1 MTPNIDRSDIPFIT
15 FVCIILFFIVCKCTN
30 DAYSKK
36 YELDEVDLFK
46 RCKLLEDFDINIK
59 IDPYCAQIYTG
70 KGLMLAQMNKY
81 PEALKA
87 IDIAIKIDPYYVE
100 AYRAKGYALA
110 MMEKIPEALESY
122 DTVIKLKPD
131 YAEAYGA
138 KGMILASDRIKN
150 YEEALDAFDMAI
162 KLEPDYVDGYL
173 GKGMTFGKQGRY
185 EEALDAFDMAIKL
198 EPDYVD
204 SYINKSSIL
213 GKLNKHKKAL
223 ETYNTALQYEPDNKN
238 ALYSKAV
245 TLERLGR
252 QKEAEEVYAQLS
264 NDKTMEEYKN
274 HNLDSIDYV
283 IDSFTN
289 PENESC
295 QKFLWQIRSSM
306 TKHPAFEGLSNE
318 EIHKLIE
325 NNLPAVAQKL
335 KIIFNPLQGDK

>member
-1 MTPNIDRSDIPFIT
+1 MTPSIDRSDIPFIT

-100 AYRAKGYALA
+100 AYSAKGYTLA
-110 MMEKIPEALESY
+110 IMKKIPEALESY
-122 DTVIKLKPD
+122 DTAIKLKPD

-138 KGMILASDRIKN
+138 KGMILANDKIKN
-150 YEEALDAFDMAI
+150 
-162 KLEPDYVDGYL
+162 
-173 GKGMTFGKQGRY
+173 Y

-213 GKLNKHKKAL
+213 EKLNKHKKAL
-223 ETYNTALQYEPDNKN
+223 ETYNTALQYEPDNKIV
-238 ALYSKAV
+238 LYSKAI

-283 IDSFTN
+283 IDHFTN
-289 PENESC
+289 PENENC
-295 QKFLWQIRSSM
+295 QKFLGQIMPSIV
-306 TKHPAFEGLSNE
+306 KNPAFEGLSNE
-318 EIHKLIE
+318 EIHKLVE

-335 KIIFNPLQGDK
+335 KIIFNPLQEDR